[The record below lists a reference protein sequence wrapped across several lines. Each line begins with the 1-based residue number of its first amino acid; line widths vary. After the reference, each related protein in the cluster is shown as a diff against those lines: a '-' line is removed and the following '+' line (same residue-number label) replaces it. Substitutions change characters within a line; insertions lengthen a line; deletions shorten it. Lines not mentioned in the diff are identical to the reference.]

1 MVSGYGSCQMALFVR
16 VHQNTFMCITMTLTH
31 NELCV
36 RDLETINYWGE
47 LSDVVNAYKDPEQN
61 VRNVTIGRS
70 DIANIRKDAQR
81 AIQID
86 EKNKNNNNNAKTNFT
101 GDGLPGTP
109 SRESGDVSH
118 SRESCVTRNA
128 HLWVCTT
135 SRLRYSY

>member
-47 LSDVVNAYKDPEQN
+47 LSDVFNATRTLNRTSETP
-61 VRNVTIGRS
+61 TIGRS

>member
-1 MVSGYGSCQMALFVR
+1 
-16 VHQNTFMCITMTLTH
+16 MTLTH

-47 LSDVVNAYKDPEQN
+47 LSDVFNATRTLNRTSETP
-61 VRNVTIGRS
+61 TIGRS